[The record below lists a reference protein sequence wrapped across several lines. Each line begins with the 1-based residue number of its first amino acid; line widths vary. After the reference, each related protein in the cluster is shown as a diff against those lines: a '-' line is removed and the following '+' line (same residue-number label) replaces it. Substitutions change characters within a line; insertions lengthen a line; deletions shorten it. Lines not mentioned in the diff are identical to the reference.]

1 MKIIGIE
8 TINLK
13 EFRNVTW
20 VRVHTDA
27 GSFGLGETFYGSDAV
42 CGFIHETL
50 ADELIGRDPTQI
62 DAISRLL
69 LNPICGFNSTGA
81 EMRAASAIDIAL
93 WDLAG
98 KTLGVPVHQLL
109 GGKSRDKIRAYNT
122 CAGYEYVKDKQ
133 VNTTEDWSTESVA
146 EGPYEDLEAFLSDAG
161 TLAKSLLDMG
171 FRGMKIWP
179 FDQFAVKTNGTYI
192 SPEDLEAGLRPF
204 KQIREAVGDA
214 MDIHVEL
221 HSVWNLPMA
230 EKIARALKPYNV
242 FWLEDPIKMTNVDAL
257 AEYAR
262 RADTWVTASE
272 NLATRWSF
280 RELFEKRATDVCML
294 DIGWCG
300 GLTEAKKIATM
311 AETYELPVAP
321 HDCTGPGL
329 LTAAVHLSINL
340 PNALVQEMVRA
351 FYFGWYSELME
362 GLPVFENGYL
372 LAPTA
377 PGLGIS
383 LSPKVFE
390 RSDATIRITGTK
402 SG

>member
-1 MKIIGIE
+1 MKIKAIE
-8 TINLK
+8 SINLR

-20 VRVHTDA
+20 IRVHADT
-27 GSFGLGETFYGSDAV
+27 GVYGLGETFYGTEAV
-42 CGFIHETL
+42 CGYLHETL
-50 ADELIGRDPTQI
+50 APSLIGKDPREI
-62 DAISRLL
+62 DNISRMM
-69 LNPICGFNSTGA
+69 LNPVCGFNSTGA
-81 EMRAASAIDIAL
+81 EMRAASAVDIAL

-109 GGKSRDKIRAYNT
+109 GGKSREKLRVYNT
-122 CAGYEYVKDKQ
+122 CAGYQYVRDKQ
-133 VNTTEDWSTESVA
+133 VNTTEDWSTISEP
-146 EGPYEDLEAFLSDAG
+146 EGPYEDLEAFLTDAG
-161 TLAKSLLDMG
+161 PLAQSLLDMG
-171 FRGMKIWP
+171 ITGMKIWP
-179 FDQFAVKTNGTYI
+179 FDQFAVKHNGTYI

-204 KQIREAVGDA
+204 KQIREAVGEK

-242 FWLEDPIKMTNVDAL
+242 FWLEDPIKMTNADAL

-262 RADTWVTASE
+262 RAETWVTASE

-280 RELFEKRATDVCML
+280 RELFEKKATDVCML

-329 LTAAVHLSINL
+329 LTAAVHLSFNL

-351 FYFGWYSELME
+351 FYYGWYQQLMT
-362 GLPVFENGYL
+362 GLPVLENGYFNV
-372 LAPTA
+372 PTA
-377 PGLGIS
+377 PGLGID
-383 LSPKVFE
+383 LVPEVFT
-390 RSDATIRITGTK
+390 RDDATIRITGDL
-402 SG
+402 